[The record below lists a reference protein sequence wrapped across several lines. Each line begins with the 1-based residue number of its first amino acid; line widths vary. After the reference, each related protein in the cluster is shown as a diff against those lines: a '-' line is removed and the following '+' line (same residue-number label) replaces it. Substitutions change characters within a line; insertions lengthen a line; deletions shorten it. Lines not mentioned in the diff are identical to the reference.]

1 MDYQEMIRS
10 RNAGNPFAQKLGI
23 RIDRIAPGYARTCK
37 TVEADDQN
45 PMEIAH
51 GGLLFSMADVACGSA
66 LASRGYH
73 AVTLNAEY
81 HFLRSACV
89 GETLYAEAQEMKRG
103 KTVCLY
109 DVGIHNQEGVPLGRA
124 TFTFFRTDDV
134 EFSRETD

>member
-37 TVEADDQN
+37 TVEADDRN

-81 HFLRSACV
+81 HFLRSAHV
-89 GETLYAEAQEMKRG
+89 GETLYAEAQEAKCG
-103 KTVCLY
+103 KSICLY
-109 DVGIHNQEGVPLGRA
+109 DVLIRNQDETPLGKA
-124 TFTFFRTDDV
+124 SFTFFRTDDA
-134 EFSRETD
+134 EFSRETV